1 MWTSSNIDI
10 LVEHL
15 DEFDELDDKYK
26 EEIRERYKR
35 RNYM

>member
-15 DEFDELDDKYK
+15 DEFDELDDQYK
-26 EEIRERYKR
+26 EEIRERHKR
-35 RNYM
+35 WNYM